1 MTYYIGDVI
10 KDEKLL
16 IARTPEEF
24 EKTGVTVKTR
34 TGVEEIDPNK
44 GKVRLNNGSNLPYDT
59 LVLATGSNVFLPDIP
74 GIHEEGV
81 FKLKDLRD
89 GIDIKTYIKEKQ
101 CGSDKCRKAIILG
114 AGFIAMEMCEAL
126 RNLGLET
133 SVVYRGELPIR
144 RWDAEFSKLL
154 LGKLTENNVEFIT
167 HRMPVAIEKKGKKP
181 GLCLITNDGE
191 MDADIIIFALGVKSN
206 TALAEQIGLKI
217 GNTGAVMVDY
227 SQRTS
232 REEIY
237 AVGDCCGVY
246 HRIKQQW
253 VHMPLGD
260 IANKQGRVAGANIGG
275 HAMTFPGIV
284 GAQSF
289 KVFDLEVAKTGI
301 DEWEAE
307 QFGFHPV
314 STIIWGTPSARSMSK
329 GKKLGLKM
337 VANKSTGKLLGAQAV
352 GEGGAVT
359 KINTLSACLWSG
371 MNLDEIG
378 YIDLAYSPSFGGA
391 WDPIQIAAQMLRKM
405 L

>member
-16 IARTPEEF
+16 IARTPEAF

-34 TGVEEIDPNK
+34 TGVEGIDPDQ
-44 GKVRLNNGSNLPYDT
+44 GKVRLNNGTNLPYDT

-74 GIHEEGV
+74 GIKEEGV

-101 CGSDKCRKAIILG
+101 CGSDRCRKAIILG

-154 LGKLTENNVEFIT
+154 LGKLTEHNVEFIT
-167 HRMPVAIEKKGKKP
+167 HRMPVAIEKKENKP

-191 MDADIIIFALGVKSN
+191 IEADIIIFALGVKSN
-206 TALAEQIGLKI
+206 IALAEQIGLKI

-337 VANKSTGKLLGAQAV
+337 VANKSTGKLLGAQAI

>member
-167 HRMPVAIEKKGKKP
+167 HRMPVAIEKKEKKP